1 MSLVAPDAG
10 KVNGSTA
17 ETEDIKNET
26 TQDAAQPV
34 KDEKPAIVKREPEKP
49 GINYLVVVHKKVFY
63 SLNLRHYS

>member
-17 ETEDIKNET
+17 ETVDIKNET
-26 TQDAAQPV
+26 TQDTAQSV

-49 GINYLVVVHKKVFY
+49 GI
-63 SLNLRHYS
+63 S